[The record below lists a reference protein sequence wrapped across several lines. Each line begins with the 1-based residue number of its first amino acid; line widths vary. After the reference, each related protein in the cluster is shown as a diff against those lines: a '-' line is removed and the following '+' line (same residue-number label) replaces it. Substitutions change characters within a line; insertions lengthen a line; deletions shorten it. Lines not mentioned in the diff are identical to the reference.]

1 MTPFLLL
8 FVALA
13 TASPMRSIYRAHHEL
28 DADGDGL
35 VSLQEATQ
43 GIHMNQALHALDSD
57 GDQMFTE
64 AQALQFLDHHF
75 FAQFD
80 ANHDHMLS
88 FDELSGLT
96 VGQMF
101 DFYDHNDDGF
111 LEGAEA
117 QRLQYIWDAIHGHGN
132 NRRQAADIDAD
143 GDGLISRPEVHA
155 VMTLQNALDALDTD
169 DDHGFTEQET
179 TDFFGDESLYQ
190 QWNTN
195 GDDHLSFGEVHHGI
209 TLDGVFDWF
218 DTNGDGFL
226 EGPEADKIVFVY
238 NAMVA
243 AGIHHG
249 NNFRNHHELDAN
261 GDGQVSLQEATQ
273 AINVDQAL
281 HAMDSDGDGMFTEA
295 QALQFLDHHFF
306 AQFDTNHDHMLSIDE
321 LRGLTVGDMFRF
333 YDHNHDGFL
342 VGTEADQFYYMWN
355 AVHGHGNNFRNHH
368 ELDANADGQ
377 VSLTEVTQ
385 AMNIDQVIVVLDTD
399 GDMMF
404 TEAEALM
411 FMSHSTFAH
420 LDTDHDHSLTFDEIR
435 LGLTLGQMFNFL
447 DNDGDGFLM
456 GAEADQFQTIW
467 TALNPEPPR
476 PVLDANNDAHLSKPE
491 VLAAMTLDEILVA
504 LDTNGD
510 QQFTVDDALQF
521 LDHHYINVLDTN
533 HDHVLS
539 FDEIRAGMTLGDLF
553 DFYDENG
560 DGFLYGSEADKITYM
575 FNEVQNGGTVPIPV

>member
-261 GDGQVSLQEATQ
+261 GDGQVSL
-273 AINVDQAL
+273 
-281 HAMDSDGDGMFTEA
+281 
-295 QALQFLDHHFF
+295 
-306 AQFDTNHDHMLSIDE
+306 
-321 LRGLTVGDMFRF
+321 
-333 YDHNHDGFL
+333 
-342 VGTEADQFYYMWN
+342 
-355 AVHGHGNNFRNHH
+355 
-368 ELDANADGQ
+368 
-377 VSLTEVTQ
+377 TEVTQ